1 MSGQDPGA
9 NSKKLLARAF
19 SVLRNEEEYCQFLG
33 DLYCRELEILAQR
46 LIVANMLD
54 GCDTYTRIAES
65 TGASTATISR
75 VKWFLTGGFGGYRL
89 VLERLEKVTC
99 YETGR

>member
-9 NSKKLLARAF
+9 NSTKLLAKAC
-19 SVLRNEEEYCQFLG
+19 SVLRNEEENCQSLG
-33 DLYCRELEILAQR
+33 DLFTTGEREILAQR

-54 GCDTYTRIAES
+54 ECDTYTRIAES

-75 VKWFLTGGFGGYRL
+75 VKRFLTGGYGGYRL
-89 VLERLEKVTC
+89 VLDRLREK
-99 YETGR
+99 GDL